1 MVMMSPDHLVLI
13 LIGVPALIAGFY
25 AHYNLVSHWLGDR
38 RHAAEEY
45 EKRLFP
51 D

>member
-1 MVMMSPDHLVLI
+1 MNSDHLALI
-13 LIGVPALIAGFY
+13 LIGVPALLAGFY
-25 AHYNLVSHWLGDR
+25 AHYNLITHWLGDR
-38 RHAAEEY
+38 RHAAEQF